1 MTTIHSYTGDQPTLD
16 TMHKDLYRARAAAM
30 SMIPTSTGAAKA
42 VGLVLPELNGKLD
55 GFSMRVPTINVSAVD
70 LTFVAERATSIDEIN
85 EVLKA
90 ASEGE
95 LKGVLAYNDE
105 PLVSIEDRISAIEKG
120 EVDIEC
126 GTSTVTL
133 SRRER
138 VDFTLMTFITGSAIL
153 SRKGKAVTN
162 IDDLDKKRIAVVAG
176 TTTEDVVRRVAE
188 VNDFRIKITPIK
200 THNEGMELLNKGKV
214 DGYASDRAMLIG
226 QVFRNANTANEY
238 SMTRTALSFEP
249 YAFMIARGDTEFRLA
264 ADRALASL
272 FRTARIRRIY
282 QNWFGRYGEPLSPIV
297 EAMYQFQAVGE

>member
-1 MTTIHSYTGDQPTLD
+1 MLRICS
-16 TMHKDLYRARAAAM
+16 
-30 SMIPTSTGAAKA
+30 
-42 VGLVLPELNGKLD
+42 V
-55 GFSMRVPTINVSAVD
+55 
-70 LTFVAERATSIDEIN
+70 FVALFIFVSDALAESATLGRIAETGQFRIGYVPDAPPLSFVDDSGNVTGYSIDLCRHI
-85 EVLKA
+85 
-90 ASEGE
+90 AS
-95 LKGVLAYNDE
+95 AIRNDLGLE
-105 PLVSIEDRISAIEKG
+105 KIDISFKPLVAIEDRLDAVETG

-153 SRKGKAVTN
+153 SRKSEAVTN

-188 VNDFRIKITPIK
+188 VNDFRIKITTIDS
-200 THNEGMELLNKGKV
+200 HDEGMELLNKGKV

-226 QVFRNANTANEY
+226 QVFRNANVANDY

>member
-1 MTTIHSYTGDQPTLD
+1 MLRSWTAALITLLLAVPAMAESPTL
-16 TMHKDLYRARAAAM
+16 ARIAE
-30 SMIPTSTGAAKA
+30 TGEFRIGYVPDAPPLSFADDDGNI
-42 VGLVLPELNGKLD
+42 VGY
-55 GFSMRVPTINVSAVD
+55 
-70 LTFVAERATSIDEIN
+70 SIDLCRHI
-85 EVLKA
+85 
-90 ASEGE
+90 ASAIRFDLGLE
-95 LKGVLAYNDE
+95 KIDVRFT
-105 PLVSIEDRISAIEKG
+105 PLVAIEDRIVAIENG
-120 EVDIEC
+120 DVDIEC

-153 SRKGKAVTN
+153 SRKGSPISA

-176 TTTEDVVRRVAE
+176 TTTEDVVRRLAE
-188 VNDFRIKITPIK
+188 VNDFRIKVRPIT
-200 THNEGMELLNKGKV
+200 THNEGMDLLNNGKV

-226 QVFRNANTANEY
+226 QVFRNANMANEY
-238 SMTRTALSFEP
+238 TMTRSALSFEP
-249 YAFMIARGDTEFRLA
+249 YAFMIARGDSEFRLA